1 MGGLSTPGPPRSS
14 PAWLRSSP
22 TWFRSVARGA
32 RVAQA
37 RGPHAFIRQS
47 SFKETPMPQFR
58 RSALAAV
65 LLGLA
70 LVPAVQAATTT
81 STKAKPKTAT
91 PSKDT
96 SASKLHTSLP
106 PPNPKPIETAN
117 MDPSV
122 KPGDDFYEY
131 ANGNWMKK
139 NPIPADESRWGSF
152 SEVQERNRMVL
163 KGILEETAR
172 KTDAPKGSPQQMVGD
187 FYASAMDSARAE
199 ADGAKPLGDEMAK
212 IAALKTTADLTDE
225 IARLQ
230 TMGVRV
236 PFGIFAGQDAKAST
250 EVVLQMG
257 QGGLGLP
264 DRDYYT
270 KTDDESKKLRD
281 KYVTHMTNMFKLLGD
296 DPAKAS
302 AEAATVLAFETQLAN
317 ASLTRVQRR
326 DPEANY
332 HKMTLD
338 SLASITPGITWNRFL
353 DDMSVADRRPVVVGQ
368 PEFFKQVSTMMA
380 KTPIADWQTYLR
392 WHVLRNS
399 ADDLS
404 AAFVNES
411 FDFYGRTLTGATEM
425 RPRWKRASDKVDGN
439 IGEALGQLYVAK
451 AFSPQAKERA
461 LKLVENMRAELR
473 ERIKN
478 LDWMSQETKTQA
490 LRKLDA
496 FAVKVGY
503 PDQWRDYSKLS
514 IDRGP
519 LVMNEIRTAQFEFR
533 RNMDKLG
540 KPVDRKEWGM
550 TPPTVNAYYNA
561 RLNEIVFP
569 AGILQPPFFDANA
582 DDAVNYGGIGAVIG
596 HEMTH
601 GFDDQGRKSDADGN
615 LKDWW
620 TPADAENYKA
630 RSLKIEQQYASYVAI
645 DSTRLNGKLTL
656 GENTAD
662 IGGLSIAYGAM
673 HKAIAGKNIG
683 KIDGFTP
690 DQRFFL
696 SFAQIW
702 RNNIRPEAL
711 KLRINTDPHSPGRFR
726 CIGPVSNMP
735 EFAQAFGLKDGDA
748 MVRGADER
756 AKIW

>member
-1 MGGLSTPGPPRSS
+1 
-14 PAWLRSSP
+14 
-22 TWFRSVARGA
+22 
-32 RVAQA
+32 
-37 RGPHAFIRQS
+37 
-47 SFKETPMPQFR
+47 
-58 RSALAAV
+58 
-65 LLGLA
+65 
-70 LVPAVQAATTT
+70 
-81 STKAKPKTAT
+81 
-91 PSKDT
+91 
-96 SASKLHTSLP
+96 
-106 PPNPKPIETAN
+106 
-117 MDPSV
+117 
-122 KPGDDFYEY
+122 
-131 ANGNWMKK
+131 
-139 NPIPADESRWGSF
+139 
-152 SEVQERNRMVL
+152 
-163 KGILEETAR
+163 
-172 KTDAPKGSPQQMVGD
+172 MVGD

-199 ADGAKPLGDEMAK
+199 ADGAKPLADEMAK

-250 EVVLQMG
+250 EVVLQMA

-281 KYVTHMTNMFKLLGD
+281 KYVAHMTNMFKLLGD

-302 AEAATVLAFETQLAN
+302 AQAASVLAFETQLAN

-338 SLASITPGITWNRFL
+338 SLSSITPGIAWTRML
-353 DDMSVADRRPVVVGQ
+353 EDMSVADRRPVVVGQ
-368 PEFFKQVSTMMA
+368 PEFFKQISTMMTS
-380 KTPIADWQTYLR
+380 TPIADWQTYLR
-392 WHVLRNS
+392 WHLLRSS

-404 AAFVNES
+404 SAFVNEA
-411 FDFYGRTLTGATEM
+411 FDFYGRTLTGATQM

-439 IGEALGQLYVAK
+439 VGEALGQLYVAK

-478 LDWMSQETKTQA
+478 LDWMSEATKTQA

-496 FAVKVGY
+496 FSVKIGY

-519 LVMNEIRTAQFEFR
+519 LAMNEMRTAQFEFR

-620 TPADAENYKA
+620 TAADAEQYKA
-630 RSLKIEQQYASYVAI
+630 RSLKIEQQYGSYVAI

-662 IGGLSIAYGAM
+662 IGGLSIAYGAL
-673 HKAIAGKNIG
+673 HKAIAGKNVG

-702 RNNIRPEAL
+702 RNNVRPEAL

>member
-1 MGGLSTPGPPRSS
+1 
-14 PAWLRSSP
+14 
-22 TWFRSVARGA
+22 
-32 RVAQA
+32 
-37 RGPHAFIRQS
+37 
-47 SFKETPMPQFR
+47 MPLFR
-58 RSALAAV
+58 RTTLAAAI
-65 LLGLA
+65 LGLA
-70 LVPAVQAATTT
+70 LVPAAHSATATTT
-81 STKAKPKTAT
+81 AKAKPTGAS
-91 PSKDT
+91 SKDT
-96 SASKLHTSLP
+96 SVRKLHTSLP
-106 PPNPKPIETAN
+106 APNAKPIDPAN
-117 MDPSV
+117 MDTSV
-122 KPGDDFYEY
+122 RPGDDFYEY
-131 ANGNWMKK
+131 ANGNWVKK

-163 KGILEETAR
+163 KSILEESAK
-172 KTDAPKGSPQQMVGD
+172 KTGAPKGSPQQMVGD

-199 ADGAKPLGDEMAK
+199 AEGAKPLDEEMAK
-212 IAALKTTADLTDE
+212 IAALKSTADLTDE

-250 EVVLQMG
+250 EVILQMV

-281 KYVTHMTNMFKLLGD
+281 KYVAHMTNMFKLLGD

-302 AEAATVLAFETQLAN
+302 AQAATVLAFETQLAN

-338 SLASITPGITWNRFL
+338 SLASITPGLAWNRFL
-353 DDMSVADRRPVVVGQ
+353 DDMQVADRRPVVVGQ
-368 PEFFKQVSTMMA
+368 PEFFKQVSTMMTS
-380 KTPIADWQTYLR
+380 TPIADWQTYLR
-392 WHVLRNS
+392 WHLLRSS

-404 AAFVNES
+404 SAFVNEA
-411 FDFYGRTLTGATEM
+411 FDFYGRTLTGATQM

-461 LKLVENMRAELR
+461 LKLVENLRAELR

-478 LDWMSQETKTQA
+478 LDWMSDATKAQA

-496 FAVKVGY
+496 FAVKIGY

-514 IDRGP
+514 IDRGS
-519 LVMNEIRTAQFEFR
+519 LALNEMRTAQFEFR
-533 RNMDKLG
+533 RNMNKLG

-620 TPADAENYKA
+620 TPQDAENYKA
-630 RSLKIEQQYASYVAI
+630 RSAKIEQQYASYVAI

-662 IGGLSIAYGAM
+662 IGGLSIAYGAL
-673 HKAIAGKNIG
+673 HKAIAGKQVP

-696 SFAQIW
+696 SYAQIW
-702 RNNIRPEAL
+702 RTNIRPEAL

-726 CIGPVSNMP
+726 CIGAVSNMP

>member
-1 MGGLSTPGPPRSS
+1 GVAWSRLSGDT
-14 PAWLRSSP
+14 
-22 TWFRSVARGA
+22 RGA
-32 RVAQA
+32 
-37 RGPHAFIRQS
+37 G
-47 SFKETPMPQFR
+47 R
-58 RSALAAV
+58 RA
-65 LLGLA
+65 
-70 LVPAVQAATTT
+70 
-81 STKAKPKTAT
+81 
-91 PSKDT
+91 
-96 SASKLHTSLP
+96 
-106 PPNPKPIETAN
+106 
-117 MDPSV
+117 
-122 KPGDDFYEY
+122 
-131 ANGNWMKK
+131 
-139 NPIPADESRWGSF
+139 
-152 SEVQERNRMVL
+152 
-163 KGILEETAR
+163 
-172 KTDAPKGSPQQMVGD
+172 
-187 FYASAMDSARAE
+187 
-199 ADGAKPLGDEMAK
+199 
-212 IAALKTTADLTDE
+212 
-225 IARLQ
+225 
-230 TMGVRV
+230 
-236 PFGIFAGQDAKAST
+236 
-250 EVVLQMG
+250 
-257 QGGLGLP
+257 
-264 DRDYYT
+264 
-270 KTDDESKKLRD
+270 
-281 KYVTHMTNMFKLLGD
+281 
-296 DPAKAS
+296 
-302 AEAATVLAFETQLAN
+302 
-317 ASLTRVQRR
+317 
-326 DPEANY
+326 
-332 HKMTLD
+332 
-338 SLASITPGITWNRFL
+338 
-353 DDMSVADRRPVVVGQ
+353 VVVGQ
-368 PEFFKQVSTMMA
+368 PEFFKQVSTMMTS
-380 KTPIADWQTYLR
+380 TPIADWQTYLR
-392 WHVLRNS
+392 WHLLRSS

-404 AAFVNES
+404 SAFVNEA
-411 FDFYGRTLTGATEM
+411 FDFYGRTLTGATQM

-439 IGEALGQLYVAK
+439 VGEALGQLYVAK

-478 LDWMSQETKTQA
+478 LDWMSQETKPQA

-496 FAVKVGY
+496 FAVKIGY

-519 LVMNEIRTAQFEFR
+519 LVMNEMRTAQFEFR

-630 RSLKIEQQYASYVAI
+630 RSAKIEQQYASYVAI

-673 HKAIAGKNIG
+673 HKAIAGKNVG

-726 CIGPVSNMP
+726 CI
-735 EFAQAFGLKDGDA
+735 
-748 MVRGADER
+748 
-756 AKIW
+756 

>member
-1 MGGLSTPGPPRSS
+1 MSL
-14 PAWLRSSP
+14 LRRP
-22 TWFRSVARGA
+22 LLAA
-32 RVAQA
+32 AA
-37 RGPHAFIRQS
+37 LLL
-47 SFKETPMPQFR
+47 
-58 RSALAAV
+58 ALA
-65 LLGLA
+65 
-70 LVPAVQAATTT
+70 PAAGSAPAAKDKPAATTG
-81 STKAKPKTAT
+81 
-91 PSKDT
+91 KDT
-96 SASKLHTSLP
+96 SVRKLHTSLP
-106 PPNPKPIETAN
+106 APNPRPIDPAN
-117 MDPSV
+117 MDTSV

-163 KGILEETAR
+163 KGILDDAA
-172 KTDAPKGSPQQMVGD
+172 KTTNAPKGTPLQMVGD
-187 FYASAMDSARAE
+187 FYASAMDSAKAE
-199 ADGAKPLGDEMAK
+199 AEGAKPLDDEMGR
-212 IAALKTTADLTDE
+212 IAGLKSPQDLQDE

-230 TMGVRV
+230 SMGVRV

-250 EVVLQMG
+250 EVVLQMV

-270 KTDDESKKLRD
+270 KTDSESKALRD
-281 KYVTHMTNMFKLLGD
+281 KYVAHMTKMFTLLGD
-296 DPAKAS
+296 DNAKAASEAS
-302 AEAATVLAFETQLAN
+302 AVLAFETQLAN

-338 SLASITPGITWNRFL
+338 SLSSITPGIAWSRML
-353 DDMSVADRRPVVVGQ
+353 DDMSVTDRRPVVVGQ
-368 PEFFKQVSTMMA
+368 PEFFKQVSTMITS
-380 KTPIADWQTYLR
+380 TPVADWQTYLR

-404 AAFVNES
+404 SAFVNEA
-411 FDFYGRTLTGATEM
+411 FDFYGRTLTGATQM

-451 AFSPQAKERA
+451 AFSPAAKARA

-473 ERIKN
+473 DRIKN
-478 LDWMSQETKTQA
+478 LDWMSEATKQQA

-496 FAVKVGY
+496 FAVKIGY
-503 PDQWRDYSKLS
+503 PDQWRDYSKLT
-514 IDRGP
+514 IDRGS
-519 LVMNEIRTAQFEFR
+519 LLTNEMRTAQFEFR

-620 TPADAENYKA
+620 TPEDADKYKA
-630 RSLKIEQQYASYVAI
+630 RSAMIEKQYGNYVAV
-645 DSTRLNGKLTL
+645 DSLHLNGKLTL

-673 HKAIAGKNIG
+673 HKAIAGKKVP

-702 RNNIRPEAL
+702 RNNIRPEAI

-726 CIGPVSNMP
+726 CIGAVSNMP

-748 MVRGADER
+748 MIRSADER

>member
-1 MGGLSTPGPPRSS
+1 ML
-14 PAWLRSSP
+14 LL
-22 TWFRSVARGA
+22 
-32 RVAQA
+32 
-37 RGPHAFIRQS
+37 
-47 SFKETPMPQFR
+47 R
-58 RSALAAV
+58 RSALTAAT
-65 LLGLA
+65 LLLA
-70 LVPAVQAATTT
+70 LAPAVGSAPA
-81 STKAKPKTAT
+81 AKPTAAT

-96 SASKLHTSLP
+96 SVRKLHTSLP
-106 PPNPKPIETAN
+106 APNAKPIDPAN
-117 MDPSV
+117 MDTSV

-139 NPIPADESRWGSF
+139 NPIPADESRWGAF
-152 SEVQERNRMVL
+152 SEVQERNRMIL
-163 KGILEETAR
+163 RGILEEAA
-172 KTDAPKGSPQQMVGD
+172 KKSDSPKGSPMQMVGD
-187 FYASAMDSARAE
+187 FYASAMDSAKAE
-199 ADGAKPLGDEMAK
+199 ADGAKPLGDEMAR
-212 IAALKTTADLTDE
+212 IAALQSPADLTDE

-230 TMGVRV
+230 SVGVRV
-236 PFGIFAGQDAKAST
+236 PFILFAGQDAKAST
-250 EVVLQMG
+250 EVVLQMA

-264 DRDYYT
+264 DRDYYI
-270 KTDDESKKLRD
+270 KADDESKKLRD
-281 KYVTHMTNMFKLLGD
+281 KYVAHMTKMFALAGD
-296 DPAKAS
+296 DEAKA
-302 AEAATVLAFETQLAN
+302 AANAASVLALETQLAN

-338 SLASITPGITWNRFL
+338 SLASITPGIAWTRL
-353 DDMSVADRRPVVVGQ
+353 LEDMSVADRRPVVVGQ
-368 PEFFKQVSTMMA
+368 PEFFKQVSTMMTS
-380 KTPIADWQTYLR
+380 TPMADWKTYLR
-392 WHVLRNS
+392 WHVLRN
-399 ADDLS
+399 AAPDLS
-404 AAFVNES
+404 SPFVNEN
-411 FDFYGRTLTGATEM
+411 FDFYGRTLTGATQM
-425 RPRWKRASDKVDGN
+425 RPRWKRASDAVDGN

-451 AFSPQAKERA
+451 AFSPQAKARA
-461 LKLVENMRAELR
+461 LKLVENLRSELR

-478 LDWMSQETKTQA
+478 LDWMSDATKAQA

-496 FAVKVGY
+496 FAVKIGY
-503 PDQWRDYSKLS
+503 PDQWRDYSKLTV
-514 IDRGP
+514 DRGP
-519 LVMNEIRTAQFEFR
+519 LVLNEMRTAQFEFR
-533 RNMDKLG
+533 RNLDKLG

-620 TPADAENYKA
+620 TPEDAEQYKM
-630 RSLKIEQQYASYVAI
+630 RSAKIEKQYSDYVAV
-645 DSTRLNGKLTL
+645 DSLHINGKLTL

-662 IGGLSIAYGAM
+662 IGGLSIAYGALQ
-673 HKAIAGKNIG
+673 KTLAGKPQP

-690 DQRFFL
+690 EQRFFL

-726 CIGPVSNMP
+726 CIGALSNTP
-735 EFAQAFGLKDGDA
+735 EFAQAFGLKDGDT
-748 MVRGADER
+748 MVRSADER